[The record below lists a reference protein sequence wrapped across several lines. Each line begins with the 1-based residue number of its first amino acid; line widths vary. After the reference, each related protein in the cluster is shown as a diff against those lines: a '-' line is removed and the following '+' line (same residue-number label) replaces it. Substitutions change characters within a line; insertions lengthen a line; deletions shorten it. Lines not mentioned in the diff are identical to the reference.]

1 MGVSGAAGGDEYYPR
16 SAKLRARLTLHPKMG
31 LSDIGISKATSFLLG
46 AAVAKSLR
54 SRAHRV
60 LIQELKSARH
70 RAGLSQQ
77 RVADILDV
85 QQSYVA
91 KIELGERRIDVI
103 EFLRFVE
110 AVNASPADILDK
122 VASAKK

>member
-1 MGVSGAAGGDEYYPR
+1 
-16 SAKLRARLTLHPKMG
+16 MG

-77 RVADILDV
+77 RVADVLEV
-85 QQSYVA
+85 PQSYVA

-110 AVNASPADILDK
+110 AVNASSADILDK
-122 VASAKK
+122 VALAKK